1 MRKNR
6 WELVLLVVLLLAVGL
21 SVVKIFEEWNVVGAT
36 ERVNAT
42 ILDAQPTPNGI
53 VMTVSAGD
61 NLYRIYMNT
70 TTATT
75 LNTSKPVT
83 LHFKGGSIEV
93 VEQDGKIFKVME
105 FEKLKTLE
113 KMPEVRR

>member
-1 MRKNR
+1 LRKNK

-42 ILDAQPTPNGI
+42 ILDALPTPNGI
-53 VMTVSAGD
+53 VIIVSAGD
-61 NLYRIYMNT
+61 NIYRIYTN
-70 TTATT
+70 ATK
-75 LNTSKPVT
+75 LNTSKPVI
-83 LHFKGGSIEV
+83 LHFKDGYIEV

>member
-1 MRKNR
+1 MER
-6 WELVLLVVLLLAVGL
+6 WGLVFVVLLLFALGIGF
-21 SVVKIFEEWNVVGAT
+21 VKYVEES
-36 ERVNAT
+36 RVAPTTTQNAT
-42 ILDAQPTPNGI
+42 ILDALPTPNGI
-53 VMTVSAGD
+53 VIIVSAGD
-61 NLYRIYMNT
+61 NIYRIHTN
-70 TTATT
+70 ATK

-83 LHFKGGSIEV
+83 LHFKDGYIEV